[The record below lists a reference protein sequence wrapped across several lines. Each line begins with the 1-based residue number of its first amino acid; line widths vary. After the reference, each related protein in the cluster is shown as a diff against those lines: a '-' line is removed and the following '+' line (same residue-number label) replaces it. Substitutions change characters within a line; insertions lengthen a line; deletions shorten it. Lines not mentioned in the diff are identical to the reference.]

1 MLLCR
6 LPWEVYA
13 VMLADKID
21 GYRKQEERL
30 TSEFKKHFN
39 FEFSEHNL
47 NREDAGIVHW
57 VERGHPR
64 K

>member
-1 MLLCR
+1 
-6 LPWEVYA
+6 
-13 VMLADKID
+13 MLADKID